1 MNYSLMKFRTTN
13 FPQFSF
19 QLLKNRIRAVVVKR
33 FYLVQTSGLCLDLV
47 KTQCT
52 QPYPHSDLEINRS
65 TIYIYIYIYI
75 YTYIYTSRYVRFT
88 YTCRYA
94 YYTYIYTYLP
104 VDTHTYDIRIDIH
117 THMYTIFTYI
127 IETHI

>member
-65 TIYIYIYIYI
+65 TIYIYTYIYIYI
-75 YTYIYTSRYVRFT
+75 HIYIHLGMYDLH
-88 YTCRYA
+88 
-94 YYTYIYTYLP
+94 IH
-104 VDTHTYDIRIDIH
+104 VDMHIIHISTHTYP
-117 THMYTIFTYI
+117 
-127 IETHI
+127 